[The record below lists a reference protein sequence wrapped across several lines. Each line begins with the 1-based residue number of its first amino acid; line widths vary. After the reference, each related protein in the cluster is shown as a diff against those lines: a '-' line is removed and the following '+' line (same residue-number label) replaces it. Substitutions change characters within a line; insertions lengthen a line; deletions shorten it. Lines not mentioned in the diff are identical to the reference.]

1 MDANARKR
9 SIGSTDRDDGVGKR
23 SFGSTVREDDAYD
36 IEGEDECVLSKL
48 GDGKGRRGRLDS
60 VVVPILMK
68 WSVASSMVEV
78 YCGGKM
84 RGTCIQFRLVCFSFK
99 HGGRR
104 GGSVGLKR
112 NGW

>member
-1 MDANARKR
+1 M
-9 SIGSTDRDDGVGKR
+9 GKR

-36 IEGEDECVLSKL
+36 IEGEDEYFLSKL

-60 VVVPILMK
+60 VVVPISMK

-78 YCGGKM
+78 YRGGKM
-84 RGTCIQFRLVCFSFK
+84 RGTCIQFVLVCFSFER
-99 HGGRR
+99 GGRR